1 MADNKKIYSIQ
12 INGIDQSI
20 KQVDAL
26 SDALQFLDKK
36 IKELESRSVS
46 ITSSNSG
53 GGGNRTAELNTEDKL
68 LKQIQNTEQQIR
80 DARREDYQ
88 SLLAQKDILKD
99 ITDEAKQRAAAERLL
114 VGNYGNTMN
123 GLKQELSDIKTVMQS
138 TDLGSVKFDELN
150 KRAGELTNKLKE
162 LDQSYGQLGRNAG
175 NNKSAFDGI
184 DKISVNIGGVVKEF
198 DNLKQAAKSIR
209 DAMGALEYNGNNDT
223 EMYKQLEVE
232 LNKVTKAQL
241 RLNSAM
247 NDAKSSSQAMDD
259 LMDTLQSF
267 GAMGQVTQGFS
278 ALFGIDNDEIERSI
292 QKLVALQ
299 NVMQGIEK
307 IRQQMNTKEGIGK
320 IFAKGFDQIDAMDF
334 KLKRAIVSIN
344 GTGTA
349 AKAAAIGVNVLTTA
363 TKALASIGIV
373 AIISAAAYAIEKL
386 VSWINDWA
394 KGNAELVSS
403 EKILKVAI
411 DDVNSSLDKN
421 IKLAQAKYDAGRIT
435 YQEKLLEEEKAYAD
449 ALKASNAEL
458 KKRIELDS
466 KNPDTKNNTFTQYAS
481 GKKNNADIYNDKG
494 VTTFGGFTE
503 AIKTDDELIRRYEAL
518 SEAVNKNTGLVY
530 KNSKGYEIA
539 HLSYED
545 CKDELNHLDQMLSGR
560 MVNAM
565 QQFDISTEEGRKGL
579 EKFATQ
585 ILNSNNKIYKSLFL
599 RLPEIV
605 QENSSGLKAGLSNWL
620 TIIQQ
625 FVQNANGEMNKL
637 DAEKWANSIIES
649 ADKTGKKMFQ
659 RQREQADAMLKNGL
673 ISKETHDKV
682 IEAINKNEKDRMK
695 AFLDGEKR
703 TADERRKKIEDA
715 EANLAK
721 ARVDAMKEGLT
732 KTLAQLELERNKRI
746 AEAKKSVK
754 FSQEQIELINKQYQD
769 KVFEA
774 KVQYHNNLIN
784 EEKEYAEKVK
794 NLNDE
799 MYQKE
804 VEISRKRN
812 ELRLENNIDKMTKAP
827 IGSFYL
833 SDGKYPKLSSIYEKG
848 LRKLTYDY
856 NLELPPKLLRQY
868 KDLADELKRLK
879 SDINFLDTSTE
890 EGAKEF
896 EKYSKKIND
905 LTNKLKELEEKYLDI
920 DKSAEKVVS
929 TTFLGGIVE
938 RTNAIQ
944 DYYKTVLLYAKDAA
958 DKELIIEKEKL
969 DTEYGILKENED
981 KRHELMISRYYGDKG
996 LSQDDKNNYKT
1007 PRTAEK
1013 KYLEEY
1019 DKGSLIGKS
1028 TDQIGLYFS
1037 EYRILMDKWID
1048 NIKKGVQ
1055 EGKYTWEGYNEFMN
1069 QEAIKGYLQ
1078 AKTEY
1083 DNFLIVYNK
1092 MSDKQK
1098 AKKEGDLKKL
1108 TTNLNNAYVDY
1119 LDKVRE
1125 EQDNHNNQ
1133 MKVMENKYNL
1143 DIEQAEKEHQ
1153 DKTRQAMVDFNSQM
1167 ISEYERAMSSIS
1179 NKVDKAE
1186 TRNALGIINY
1196 GATKKSLKDLQ
1207 DSIELTLNRIM
1218 TEKEA
1223 LVDYLAKGNISFGD
1237 FSALMDQLNTLEVQ
1251 AQDTAKN
1258 VSTKLK
1264 DLTGEWWGSID
1275 QWVQQV
1281 GQTMNT
1287 ILSSLSEMQSN
1298 KYDKMIDQQEKYI
1311 DEYQK
1316 MLDKQKEITQE
1327 HASAVDSIEDEL
1339 STARGDR
1346 RQHLIDQLN
1355 AEMAAQRASLAQ
1367 QKKIEK
1373 EKEKAEHKKADLEYA
1388 QAVARKRMQES
1399 QALINA
1405 AMAVSMAAVN
1415 SWPIPAIPMMA
1426 LASAAGAAQYA
1437 AVKSQ
1442 YIPKPSYG
1450 SGGVI
1455 QGKSHKEGG
1464 VPVLG
1469 GRAEVEGGE
1478 YITNKVTTAK
1488 NVDLLE
1494 YINSKKKRINL
1505 DDLIEFYGG
1514 SSPVKK
1520 NIQTVRTKFA
1530 DGGIIP
1536 TLRNDINL
1544 SDRMLTAFEDY
1555 SNRPVQVAV
1564 VDIID
1569 RTQAVNNVRVMAGLD
1584 A

>member
-68 LKQIQNTEQQIR
+68 LKQIQSTEQQII

-88 SLLAQKDILKD
+88 SLLAQKDLLKD
-99 ITDEAKQRAAAERLL
+99 ITNEAKQRAAAERLL

-123 GLKQELSDIKTVMQS
+123 GLKQELSDIKTVMQA
-138 TDLGSVKFDELN
+138 TDLGSDKFDELN
-150 KRAGELTNKLKE
+150 KRASELTNKLKE

-198 DNLKQAAKSIR
+198 DNLKQAAKAIR

-247 NDAKSSSQAMDD
+247 NDAKSSSKAMDD

-307 IRQQMNTKEGIGK
+307 IRQQMNTQEGIGK
-320 IFAKGFDQIDAMDF
+320 IFAKGFDQIDAMNF

-373 AIISAAAYAIEKL
+373 AVISAAAYAIEKL
-386 VSWINDWA
+386 VSWMNDWA

-403 EKILKVAI
+403 ENILKVAI

-421 IKLAQAKYDAGRIT
+421 IKLAQAKYNAGRIT
-435 YQEKLLEEEKAYAD
+435 YQEKLIEEEKAYAD
-449 ALKASNAEL
+449 ALKSSNAEL

-518 SEAVNKNTGLVY
+518 NEAVNKNTGLVY
-530 KNSKGYEIA
+530 KNAKGYEIA
-539 HLSYED
+539 NLSLED

-565 QQFDISTEEGRKGL
+565 QQFDLSTKEGREGL
-579 EKFATQ
+579 AKFVLQ
-585 ILNSNNKIYKSLFL
+585 ILNSNNTIYKSLLL

-605 QENSSGLKAGLSNWL
+605 QENASGLKAGLSNWI

-625 FVQNANGEMNKL
+625 FVQNANDEMKKL

-659 RQREQADAMLKNGL
+659 RQREQADAMLKQGL
-673 ISKETHDKV
+673 ISKEKHDKV
-682 IEAINKNEKDRMK
+682 IAAINKNEKDKMK

-769 KVFEA
+769 KVLEA
-774 KVQYHNNLIN
+774 KAQYHNNLIN
-784 EEKEYAEKVK
+784 EEKEYVEKVK

-812 ELRLENNIDKMTKAP
+812 ELRLENNIDNITKKPGA
-827 IGSFYL
+827 SL
-833 SDGKYPKLSSIYEKG
+833 SDGSESDLSKEYRKG
-848 LRKLTYDY
+848 LRTLTYDY
-856 NLELPPKLLRQY
+856 NLELPPKILRQY
-868 KDLADELKRLK
+868 KDLADELKYVK
-879 SDINFLDTSTE
+879 FEMDGLDETTE
-890 EGAKEF
+890 EGAREF

-905 LTNKLKELEEKYLDI
+905 LTNKLKELGEKYPDI
-920 DKSAEKVVS
+920 DKAAEKIVS
-929 TTFLGGIVE
+929 TTLLGAIDE
-938 RTNAIQ
+938 RITAIR
-944 DYYKTVLLYAKDAA
+944 DYYKAVLLYTKDAA
-958 DKELIIEKEKL
+958 DKELRIEKDKL
-969 DTEYGILKENED
+969 GTEYELLKENED
-981 KRHELMISRYYGDKG
+981 KRHELMISRYYDDKG

-1007 PRTAEK
+1007 PRKAEK
-1013 KYLEEY
+1013 KYLEDY
-1019 DKGSLIGKS
+1019 DKLI
-1028 TDQIGLYFS
+1028 TMNIDQKGTYFS

-1092 MSDKQK
+1092 MSAKDK

-1153 DKTRQAMVDFNSQM
+1153 DKTRQARVDYYSQM
-1167 ISEYERAMSSIS
+1167 ISEYERAMSAIS

-1196 GATKKSLKDLQ
+1196 KATKKALNDLKD
-1207 DSIELTLNRIM
+1207 SITITLDRIATDKM
-1218 TEKEA
+1218 N
-1223 LVDYLAKGNISFGD
+1223 LVQKLSEGKISFGD

-1251 AQDTAKN
+1251 SQDTAKN

-1264 DLTGEWWGSID
+1264 DLIGEWWGSID

-1287 ILSSLSEMQSN
+1287 ILSSLSEIQSN
-1298 KYDKMIDQQEKYI
+1298 QYDKMIDQQEKYI

-1415 SWPIPAIPMMA
+1415 HWPIPAIPMMS
-1426 LASAAGAAQYA
+1426 LAAAAGAAQYA

-1478 YITNKVTTAK
+1478 YITNKVTTSK

-1505 DDLIEFYGG
+1505 DDLIEFYGVG
-1514 SSPVKK
+1514 SPVKK

-1530 DGGIIP
+1530 DGGVVP

-1569 RTQAVNNVRVMAGLD
+1569 RTQAVNDVRVMAGLD

>member
-46 ITSSNSG
+46 ITSSNNG

-68 LKQIQNTEQQIR
+68 LKQIQSTEQQIR

-88 SLLAQKDILKD
+88 SLLAQKDLLKD
-99 ITDEAKQRAAAERLL
+99 ITNEAKQRAAAERLL

-123 GLKQELSDIKTVMQS
+123 GLKQELSDIKTVMQA
-138 TDLGSVKFDELN
+138 TDLGSSKFDELN

-162 LDQSYGQLGRNAG
+162 LDQSYGQFGRNAG
-175 NNKSAFDGI
+175 NNKSAFDGL

-198 DNLKQAAKSIR
+198 DNLKQAAKAIR

-247 NDAKSSSQAMDD
+247 NDAKSSSKAMDD

-307 IRQQMNTKEGIGK
+307 IRQQMNTQEGIGK
-320 IFAKGFDQIDAMDF
+320 MFAKGFDQIDAMNF

-349 AKAAAIGVNVLTTA
+349 AKAAAVGVNVLTTA

-386 VSWINDWA
+386 VSWMNDWA

-403 EKILKVAI
+403 ENMLKVAI
-411 DDVNSSLDKN
+411 DDVNSSLDKS
-421 IKLAQAKYDAGRIT
+421 IKLAEAKYNAGRIT
-435 YQEKLLEEEKAYAD
+435 YQEKLIEEEKAYAD
-449 ALKASNAEL
+449 ALKSSNAEL

-530 KNSKGYEIA
+530 KNAKGYEIS
-539 HLSYED
+539 HLSLED
-545 CKDELNHLDQMLSGR
+545 CKDELNHLEQMLAGR

-565 QQFDISTEEGRKGL
+565 QQFDLSTKEGREGL
-579 EKFATQ
+579 AKFVAQ
-585 ILNSNNKIYKSLFL
+585 ILNSNNKIYKSLFF

-625 FVQNANGEMNKL
+625 FVQNADVEMNKL

-659 RQREQADAMLKNGL
+659 RQREQADALLKNGYL
-673 ISKETHDKV
+673 SKKKHDEV
-682 IEAINKNEKDRMK
+682 IAAINKNEKDKMK

-721 ARVDAMKEGLT
+721 ARVDSMKEGLT
-732 KTLAQLELERNKRI
+732 KTLAQLELERNTRI
-746 AEAKKSVK
+746 ANVKKNGILVN
-754 FSQEQIELINKQYQD
+754 EQIELINKQYQD

-774 KVQYHNNLIN
+774 KVQYHTNLIN
-784 EEKEYAEKVK
+784 EEKKYVEKVK
-794 NLNDE
+794 NLNYE

-812 ELRLENNIDKMTKAP
+812 ELRKADKTDNAVD
-827 IGSFYL
+827 L
-833 SDGKYPKLSSIYEKG
+833 SNDFQVNT
-848 LRKLTYDY
+848 LTIDY
-856 NLELPPKLLRQY
+856 NSSDVRKYIDQYGKDVLKAYTNTKNTVEYLEKALGNISDKYEQLPEEAQKVYDKYSLM
-868 KDLADELKRLK
+868 LK
-879 SDINFLDTSTE
+879 E
-890 EGAKEF
+890 AKEQLKDIEDENEGISDVVKNIGIIS
-896 EKYSKKIND
+896 EKTSEAYVLRTQRRREYYETLLEISK
-905 LTNKLKELEEKYLDI
+905 E
-920 DKSAEKVVS
+920 
-929 TTFLGGIVE
+929 
-938 RTNAIQ
+938 
-944 DYYKTVLLYAKDAA
+944 AA
-958 DKELIIEKEKL
+958 DKELVIEKEKL
-969 DTEYGILKENED
+969 DTEYEILKENED
-981 KRHELMISRYYGDKG
+981 ERHKLMISRYYDDKG

-1007 PRTAEK
+1007 PRKAEK

-1019 DKGSLIGKS
+1019 DKIS
-1028 TDQIGLYFS
+1028 TMNKDQKGTYFS
-1037 EYRILMDKWID
+1037 EYRILMDEWID

-1055 EGKYTWEGYNEFMN
+1055 EGKYTWEDYNEFMN

-1083 DNFLIVYNK
+1083 DNFLIVYNR
-1092 MSDKQK
+1092 MSAKEK
-1098 AKKEGDLKKL
+1098 AKKEGDLKEL

-1125 EQDNHNNQ
+1125 EQDTHDNKMNVIKNQ
-1133 MKVMENKYNL
+1133 HDNEIKE
-1143 DIEQAEKEHQ
+1143 AEKKNLKE
-1153 DKTRQAMVDFNSQM
+1153 RQAAYTEFYSNLL
-1167 ISEYERAMSSIS
+1167 SETENVLSSVN
-1179 NKVDKAE
+1179 NKIDKAE
-1186 TRNALGIINY
+1186 KINAWGIINY
-1196 GATKKSLKDLQ
+1196 SATKKELKDL
-1207 DSIELTLNRIM
+1207 DSTITIALNNIASQ
-1218 TEKEA
+1218 KEQ
-1223 LVDYLAKGNISFGD
+1223 LLERLKKGEISFGD
-1237 FSALMDQLNTLEVQ
+1237 YDTLISQLKIIETQ

-1275 QWVQQV
+1275 QWLQQV
-1281 GQTMNT
+1281 GQTMST
-1287 ILSSLSEMQSN
+1287 ILSSLSEIQSN
-1298 KYDKMIDQQEKYI
+1298 QYDKMIDQQEKYI
-1311 DEYQK
+1311 EEYQK

-1327 HASAVDSIEDEL
+1327 HASAVDSIENEL

-1355 AEMAAQRASLAQ
+1355 AEMEAQRASLAQ

-1388 QAVARKRMQES
+1388 QAVARKKMQES

-1415 SWPIPAIPMMA
+1415 NWPIPAIPMMS
-1426 LASAAGAAQYA
+1426 LAAAAGAAQYA

-1478 YITNKVTTAK
+1478 FITNKVTTSK
-1488 NVDLLE
+1488 NVELLE
-1494 YINSKKKRINL
+1494 YINTKRRKINL
-1505 DDLIEFYGG
+1505 DDLIEFYGVG
-1514 SSPVKK
+1514 SPVKK

-1530 DGGIIP
+1530 DGGTIP

-1569 RTQAVNNVRVMAGLD
+1569 RTQAVNDVRVMAGLD

>member
-46 ITSSNSG
+46 ITSSNNG

-68 LKQIQNTEQQIR
+68 LKQIQSTEQQIR

-88 SLLAQKDILKD
+88 SLLAQKDLLKD
-99 ITDEAKQRAAAERLL
+99 ITNEAKQRAASERIL

-123 GLKQELSDIKTVMQS
+123 GLKQELSDIKTVMQA
-138 TDLGSVKFDELN
+138 TDLGSDKFDELN
-150 KRAGELTNKLKE
+150 KRASELTNKIKE
-162 LDQSYGQLGRNAG
+162 LDQSYGQFGRNAG
-175 NNKSAFDGI
+175 NNKSAFDGF

-198 DNLKQAAKSIR
+198 DNLKQAAKAIR

-247 NDAKSSSQAMDD
+247 NDAKSSSKAMDD

-307 IRQQMNTKEGIGK
+307 IRQQMNTQEGIGGM
-320 IFAKGFDQIDAMDF
+320 FAKGFDQIDAMNF

-363 TKALASIGIV
+363 AKALASIGIV
-373 AIISAAAYAIEKL
+373 AVISAAAYAIEKL

-421 IKLAQAKYDAGRIT
+421 IKLAEAKYNAGRIT
-435 YQEKLLEEEKAYAD
+435 YQEKLIEEEKAYAD
-449 ALKASNAEL
+449 ALKSSNAEL

-518 SEAVNKNTGLVY
+518 NEAVNKNTGLVY
-530 KNSKGYEIA
+530 KNAKGYEIA
-539 HLSYED
+539 HLSLED
-545 CKDELNHLDQMLSGR
+545 CKDELNHLDQMLAGR

-565 QQFDISTEEGRKGL
+565 QQFDLSTKEGREGL
-579 EKFATQ
+579 AKFAEQ

-605 QENSSGLKAGLSNWL
+605 QENASGLKAGLSSWL
-620 TIIQQ
+620 TIVQQ
-625 FVQNANGEMNKL
+625 FVQNANNEMNKL

-659 RQREQADAMLKNGL
+659 RQREQADAMLKDGRL
-673 ISKETHDKV
+673 SKKKHDEV
-682 IEAINKNEKDRMK
+682 IAAINKNEKDKMK

-769 KVFEA
+769 RVFEA
-774 KVQYHNNLIN
+774 KVQYHANLIN

-812 ELRLENNIDKMTKAP
+812 ELRKADKTDNAVD
-827 IGSFYL
+827 L
-833 SDGKYPKLSSIYEKG
+833 SNDFQVNT
-848 LRKLTYDY
+848 LTIDY
-856 NLELPPKLLRQY
+856 NSSDVRKYIDQYGKDVLKAYTNTKNTVEYLEKALGNIGDKYEQLPEEAQKVYDKYSLM
-868 KDLADELKRLK
+868 LK
-879 SDINFLDTSTE
+879 E
-890 EGAKEF
+890 AKEQLKNIEDENEGISDVVKNIGIIS
-896 EKYSKKIND
+896 EKTSEAYVLRTQRRREYYETLLEISK
-905 LTNKLKELEEKYLDI
+905 E
-920 DKSAEKVVS
+920 
-929 TTFLGGIVE
+929 
-938 RTNAIQ
+938 
-944 DYYKTVLLYAKDAA
+944 AA
-958 DKELIIEKEKL
+958 DKELVIEKEKL
-969 DTEYGILKENED
+969 HTEYEDLKENEE
-981 KRHELMISRYYGDKG
+981 KRHELMISRYYDDKG

-1007 PRTAEK
+1007 PRKAEK
-1013 KYLEEY
+1013 KYLEDY
-1019 DKGSLIGKS
+1019 NKLITMNIDQKG
-1028 TDQIGLYFS
+1028 TYFS

-1092 MSDKQK
+1092 MSAKEK

-1143 DIEQAEKEHQ
+1143 DIEQSEKEHQ
-1153 DKTRQAMVDFNSQM
+1153 DKTRQARVNYYSQM
-1167 ISEYERAMSSIS
+1167 ISEYERAMSAIS

-1186 TRNALGIINY
+1186 TKNALGIINY
-1196 GATKKSLKDLQ
+1196 SATKKALNDLQ
-1207 DSIELTLNRIM
+1207 YSIELTLNRIATDKM
-1218 TEKEA
+1218 N
-1223 LVDYLAKGNISFGD
+1223 LVSKLSEGRISFGD
-1237 FSALMDQLNTLEVQ
+1237 FSALMDQLNTLQVQ
-1251 AQDTAKN
+1251 AQDTSKN

-1275 QWVQQV
+1275 QWLQQV
-1281 GQTMNT
+1281 GQTMST
-1287 ILSSLSEMQSN
+1287 ILSSLSEIQSN

-1388 QAVARKRMQES
+1388 QAVARKKMQES

-1415 SWPIPAIPMMA
+1415 NWPIPAIPMMS
-1426 LASAAGAAQYA
+1426 LAAAAGAAQYA

-1478 YITNKVTTAK
+1478 FITNKVTTSK
-1488 NVDLLE
+1488 NVELLE
-1494 YINSKKKRINL
+1494 YINTKRRKINL
-1505 DDLIEFYGG
+1505 EDLIEFYGVG
-1514 SSPVKK
+1514 SPVKK

-1530 DGGIIP
+1530 DGGVVP

-1569 RTQAVNNVRVMAGLD
+1569 RTQAVNDVRVMAGLD

>member
-1 MADNKKIYSIQ
+1 MENKRTYTIE
-12 INGIDQSI
+12 INGINQSI

-53 GGGNRTAELNTEDKL
+53 GGGNRTAELSTEDNL
-68 LKQIQNTEQQIR
+68 LKKIQSTEQQIR

-88 SLLAQKDILKD
+88 SLLAQKDLLND
-99 ITDEAKQRAAAERLL
+99 ITNEAKQRAAAERLL
-114 VGNYGNTMN
+114 VSNYGNTMN

-138 TDLGSVKFDELN
+138 TDLGSGKFDELN
-150 KRAGELTNKLKE
+150 KRASELTNKLKE
-162 LDQSYGQLGRNAG
+162 LDQSYGQFGRNAG

-198 DNLKQAAKSIR
+198 DNLKQAAKAIR

-247 NDAKSSSQAMDD
+247 NDAKSSSKAMDD

-307 IRQQMNTKEGIGK
+307 IRQQMNTQEGIGK
-320 IFAKGFDQIDAMDF
+320 MFAKGFDQIDAMNF

-373 AIISAAAYAIEKL
+373 AVISAAAYAIEKL
-386 VSWINDWA
+386 VSWMNDWA

-403 EKILKVAI
+403 ENILKVAI

-421 IKLAQAKYDAGRIT
+421 IKLAQAKYNAGRIT
-435 YQEKLLEEEKAYAD
+435 YQEKLIEEEKAYAD
-449 ALKASNAEL
+449 ALKSSNAEL

-518 SEAVNKNTGLVY
+518 NEAVNKNTGLVY
-530 KNSKGYEIA
+530 KNAKGYEIA
-539 HLSYED
+539 NLSLED

-565 QQFDISTEEGRKGL
+565 QQFDLSTKEGREGL
-579 EKFATQ
+579 AKFATQ

-605 QENSSGLKAGLSNWL
+605 QENASGLKSGLSNWI

-625 FVQNANGEMNKL
+625 FVQNANNEMNKL

-682 IEAINKNEKDRMK
+682 IASINKNENDKMK

-703 TADERRKKIEDA
+703 TANERRKKIEDA
-715 EANLAK
+715 EYDLAK

-774 KVQYHNNLIN
+774 KAQYHNNLIN
-784 EEKEYAEKVK
+784 EEKEYVDKVK

-812 ELRLENNIDKMTKAP
+812 ELRLENRIDNMTRFP
-827 IGSFYL
+827 LGYL
-833 SDGKYPKLSSIYEKG
+833 KDGKFPRLSSTYQNR

-856 NLELPPKLLRQY
+856 NSELPPKLLKQY
-868 KDLADELKRLK
+868 KNLADELKRVKTEIKL
-879 SDINFLDTSTE
+879 LDTTTE
-890 EGAKEF
+890 EGAIDF

-905 LTNKLKELEEKYLDI
+905 LTNKLKELGEKYPNI
-920 DKSAEKVVS
+920 DKAAEKFVA
-929 TTFLGGIVE
+929 TTFFRAIEE
-938 RTNAIQ
+938 RTEAIH
-944 DYYKTVLLYAKDAA
+944 DYYIAVSSYTKDAA
-958 DKELIIEKEKL
+958 DKELRIEKEKL
-969 DTEYGILKENED
+969 DTEYELLKENED
-981 KRHELMISRYYGDKG
+981 KRHELMISRYYDDKG

-1007 PRTAEK
+1007 PRKAEK

-1019 DKGSLIGKS
+1019 DKLITMNK
-1028 TDQIGLYFS
+1028 DQKGTYFS
-1037 EYRILMDKWID
+1037 EYRILMDEWID

-1092 MSDKQK
+1092 MSAKDK

-1119 LDKVRE
+1119 LDKVME

-1143 DIEQAEKEHQ
+1143 DVEQAEKEHQ
-1153 DKTRQAMVDFNSQM
+1153 DKIKQSTVVYHSQM
-1167 ISEYERAMSSIS
+1167 INEYERAMSAIS
-1179 NKVDKAE
+1179 SKINKAE

-1196 GATKKSLKDLQ
+1196 SATKKALKDLQ
-1207 DSIELTLNRIM
+1207 SSIDLTLNRISVNKKM
-1218 TEKEA
+1218 LVEK
-1223 LVDYLAKGNISFGD
+1223 LAKGEISFGD

-1251 AQDTAKN
+1251 AKDTAKN
-1258 VSTKLK
+1258 VSTKLN

-1275 QWVQQV
+1275 QWIQQV

-1287 ILSSLSEMQSN
+1287 ILSSLSEIQSN
-1298 KYDKMIDQQEKYI
+1298 QYDKMIDQQEKYI

-1373 EKEKAEHKKADLEYA
+1373 EKEKAERKKADLEYA

-1415 SWPIPAIPMMA
+1415 HWPIPAIPMMS
-1426 LASAAGAAQYA
+1426 LAAAAGAAQYA

-1505 DDLIEFYGG
+1505 DDLIEFYGVG
-1514 SSPVKK
+1514 SPVKK

-1530 DGGIIP
+1530 DGGMIP

-1569 RTQAVNNVRVMAGLD
+1569 RTQAVNDVRVMAGLD

>member
-68 LKQIQNTEQQIR
+68 LKQIQSTEQQII

-88 SLLAQKDILKD
+88 SLLAQKDLLKD
-99 ITDEAKQRAAAERLL
+99 ITNEAKQRAAAERLL

-123 GLKQELSDIKTVMQS
+123 GLKQELSDIKTVMQA
-138 TDLGSVKFDELN
+138 TDLGSNKFDELN
-150 KRAGELTNKLKE
+150 KRASELTNKIKE
-162 LDQSYGQLGRNAG
+162 LDQSYGQFGRNAG
-175 NNKSAFDGI
+175 NNKSAFDGF

-198 DNLKQAAKSIR
+198 DNLKQAAKAIR

-241 RLNSAM
+241 RLNSAI

-307 IRQQMNTKEGIGK
+307 IRQQMNTQEGIGK
-320 IFAKGFDQIDAMDF
+320 MFAKGFDQIDAMNF

-373 AIISAAAYAIEKL
+373 AVISAAAYAIEKL
-386 VSWINDWA
+386 VSWMNDWA

-421 IKLAQAKYDAGRIT
+421 IKLAQAKYNAGRIT
-435 YQEKLLEEEKAYAD
+435 YQEKLIEEEKAYAD
-449 ALKASNAEL
+449 ALKASNTEL

-530 KNSKGYEIA
+530 KNAKGYEIA
-539 HLSYED
+539 HLSLENS
-545 CKDELNHLDQMLSGR
+545 KDELNHLEQMLAGR

-565 QQFDISTEEGRKGL
+565 QQFDLSTKEGREGL
-579 EKFATQ
+579 AKFATQ
-585 ILNSNNKIYKSLFL
+585 ILNSDNKIYKSLFL
-599 RLPEIV
+599 RLPEII

-625 FVQNANGEMNKL
+625 FVQNADVEMNKL

-659 RQREQADAMLKNGL
+659 RQREQADAMLKNGF
-673 ISKETHDKV
+673 ITKKKHDEV
-682 IEAINKNEKDRMK
+682 IAAINKNEKDKMK

-721 ARVDAMKEGLT
+721 ARVDSMKEGLT
-732 KTLAQLELERNKRI
+732 KTLAQLELERNTRI
-746 AEAKKSVK
+746 ANVKKNGILVN
-754 FSQEQIELINKQYQD
+754 EQIELINKQYQD

-774 KVQYHNNLIN
+774 KVQYHTNLIN
-784 EEKEYAEKVK
+784 EEKKYVEKVK
-794 NLNDE
+794 NLNYE

-812 ELRLENNIDKMTKAP
+812 ELRKADKTDNAVD
-827 IGSFYL
+827 L
-833 SDGKYPKLSSIYEKG
+833 SNDFQVNT
-848 LRKLTYDY
+848 LTIDY
-856 NLELPPKLLRQY
+856 NSSDVRKYIDQYGKDVLKAYTNTKNTVEYLEKALGNIGDKYEQLPKEAQKVYDKYSLM
-868 KDLADELKRLK
+868 LK
-879 SDINFLDTSTE
+879 E
-890 EGAKEF
+890 AKEQLKNIEDENEGISDVVKNIGIIS
-896 EKYSKKIND
+896 EKTSEAYVLRTQRRKEYYETLLEISK
-905 LTNKLKELEEKYLDI
+905 E
-920 DKSAEKVVS
+920 
-929 TTFLGGIVE
+929 
-938 RTNAIQ
+938 
-944 DYYKTVLLYAKDAA
+944 AA
-958 DKELIIEKEKL
+958 DKELVIEKEKL
-969 DTEYGILKENED
+969 DTEYEILKENED
-981 KRHELMISRYYGDKG
+981 ERHKLMISRYYDDKG

-1007 PRTAEK
+1007 PRKAEK

-1019 DKGSLIGKS
+1019 DKVS
-1028 TDQIGLYFS
+1028 TMNKDQKGTYFS

-1055 EGKYTWEGYNEFMN
+1055 EGKYTWEDYNEFMN

-1083 DNFLIVYNK
+1083 ENFLIVYNK
-1092 MSDKQK
+1092 MSAKEQ

-1125 EQDNHNNQ
+1125 EQDTHDNKMNVIKNQ
-1133 MKVMENKYNL
+1133 HDNEIKESEKKNL
-1143 DIEQAEKEHQ
+1143 KE
-1153 DKTRQAMVDFNSQM
+1153 RQAAYTEFYSNLL
-1167 ISEYERAMSSIS
+1167 SETENVLSSVN
-1179 NKVDKAE
+1179 NKIDKAE
-1186 TRNALGIINY
+1186 KINAWGIINY
-1196 GATKKSLKDLQ
+1196 SATKKELKDL
-1207 DSIELTLNRIM
+1207 DSTITIALNNIASQ
-1218 TEKEA
+1218 KEQ
-1223 LVDYLAKGNISFGD
+1223 LLERLKKGEISFGD
-1237 FSALMDQLNTLEVQ
+1237 YDTLISQLKIIETQ

-1275 QWVQQV
+1275 QWLQQV
-1281 GQTMNT
+1281 GQTMST
-1287 ILSSLSEMQSN
+1287 ILSSLSEIQSN

-1311 DEYQK
+1311 EEYQK

-1415 SWPIPAIPMMA
+1415 NWPIPAIPMMS
-1426 LASAAGAAQYA
+1426 LAAAAGAAQYA

-1520 NIQTVRTKFA
+1520 NIQTIRTKFA

-1569 RTQAVNNVRVMAGLD
+1569 RTQAVNDVRVMAGLD
-1584 A
+1584 

>member
-46 ITSSNSG
+46 ITSSNNG

-68 LKQIQNTEQQIR
+68 LKQIQSTEQQIR

-88 SLLAQKDILKD
+88 SLLAQKDLLKD
-99 ITDEAKQRAAAERLL
+99 ITNEAKQRAASERIL

-123 GLKQELSDIKTVMQS
+123 GLKQELSDIKTVMQA
-138 TDLGSVKFDELN
+138 TDLGSDKFDELN
-150 KRAGELTNKLKE
+150 KRASELTNKIKE
-162 LDQSYGQLGRNAG
+162 LDQSYGQFGRNAG
-175 NNKSAFDGI
+175 NNKSAFDGF

-198 DNLKQAAKSIR
+198 DNLKQAAKAIR

-247 NDAKSSSQAMDD
+247 NDAKSSSKAMDD

-307 IRQQMNTKEGIGK
+307 IRQQMNTQEGIGGM
-320 IFAKGFDQIDAMDF
+320 FAKGFDQIDAMNF

-363 TKALASIGIV
+363 AKALASIGIV
-373 AIISAAAYAIEKL
+373 AVISAAAYAIEKL

-421 IKLAQAKYDAGRIT
+421 IKLAEAKYNAGRIT
-435 YQEKLLEEEKAYAD
+435 YQEKLIEEEKAYAD
-449 ALKASNAEL
+449 ALKSSNAEL

-518 SEAVNKNTGLVY
+518 NEAVNKNTGLVY
-530 KNSKGYEIA
+530 KNAKGYEIA
-539 HLSYED
+539 HLSLED
-545 CKDELNHLDQMLSGR
+545 CKDELNHLDQMLAGR

-565 QQFDISTEEGRKGL
+565 QQFDLSTKEGREGL
-579 EKFATQ
+579 AKFAEQ

-605 QENSSGLKAGLSNWL
+605 QENASGLKAGLSSWL
-620 TIIQQ
+620 TIVQQ
-625 FVQNANGEMNKL
+625 FVQNANNEMNKL

-659 RQREQADAMLKNGL
+659 RQREQADAMLKDGRL
-673 ISKETHDKV
+673 SKKKHDEV
-682 IEAINKNEKDRMK
+682 IAAINKNEKDKMK

-754 FSQEQIELINKQYQD
+754 FSQEQIELINKQYQER
-769 KVFEA
+769 VFEA
-774 KVQYHNNLIN
+774 KVQYHANLIN

-812 ELRLENNIDKMTKAP
+812 ELRKADKTDNAVD
-827 IGSFYL
+827 L
-833 SDGKYPKLSSIYEKG
+833 SNDFQVNT
-848 LRKLTYDY
+848 LTIDY
-856 NLELPPKLLRQY
+856 NSSDVRKYIDQYGKDVLKAYTNTKNTVEYLEKALGNIGDKYEQLPEEAQKVYDKYSLM
-868 KDLADELKRLK
+868 LK
-879 SDINFLDTSTE
+879 E
-890 EGAKEF
+890 AKEQLKNIEDENEGISDVVKNIGIIS
-896 EKYSKKIND
+896 EKTSEAYVLRTQRRREYYETLLEIA
-905 LTNKLKELEEKYLDI
+905 KE
-920 DKSAEKVVS
+920 
-929 TTFLGGIVE
+929 
-938 RTNAIQ
+938 
-944 DYYKTVLLYAKDAA
+944 AA
-958 DKELIIEKEKL
+958 DKELVIEKEKL
-969 DTEYGILKENED
+969 HTEYEDLKENEE
-981 KRHELMISRYYGDKG
+981 KRHELMISRYYDDKG

-1007 PRTAEK
+1007 PRKAEK
-1013 KYLEEY
+1013 KYLEDY
-1019 DKGSLIGKS
+1019 NKLITMNIDQKG
-1028 TDQIGLYFS
+1028 TYFS

-1092 MSDKQK
+1092 MSAKEK

-1133 MKVMENKYNL
+1133 MKVIKNQHDNEIK
-1143 DIEQAEKEHQ
+1143 EAEKKNLKE
-1153 DKTRQAMVDFNSQM
+1153 RQAAYTEFYSNLL
-1167 ISEYERAMSSIS
+1167 SETENILSSVN
-1179 NKVDKAE
+1179 NKIDKAE
-1186 TRNALGIINY
+1186 KINVLGIINY
-1196 GATKKSLKDLQ
+1196 SATKKELKDL
-1207 DSIELTLNRIM
+1207 DSTITIALNNIASQKEQLL
-1218 TEKEA
+1218 EK
-1223 LVDYLAKGNISFGD
+1223 LKKGEISFGD
-1237 FSALMDQLNTLEVQ
+1237 YDTLISQLKIIETQ

-1275 QWVQQV
+1275 QWLQQV
-1281 GQTMNT
+1281 GQTMST
-1287 ILSSLSEMQSN
+1287 ILSSLSEIQSN

-1388 QAVARKRMQES
+1388 QAVARKKMQES

-1415 SWPIPAIPMMA
+1415 NWPIPAIPMMS
-1426 LASAAGAAQYA
+1426 LAAAAGAAQYA

-1478 YITNKVTTAK
+1478 FITNKVTTSK
-1488 NVDLLE
+1488 NVELLE
-1494 YINSKKKRINL
+1494 YINTKRRKINL
-1505 DDLIEFYGG
+1505 EDLIEFYGVG
-1514 SSPVKK
+1514 SPVKK

-1530 DGGIIP
+1530 DGGVVP

-1569 RTQAVNNVRVMAGLD
+1569 RTQAVNDVRVMAGLE
-1584 A
+1584 

>member
-68 LKQIQNTEQQIR
+68 LKQIQSTEQQIR

-88 SLLAQKDILKD
+88 SLLAQKDLLKD
-99 ITDEAKQRAAAERLL
+99 ITNEAKQRAAAERLL

-123 GLKQELSDIKTVMQS
+123 GLKQELSDIKTVMQA
-138 TDLGSVKFDELN
+138 TDLGSNKFDELN
-150 KRAGELTNKLKE
+150 KRASELTNKLKE
-162 LDQSYGQLGRNAG
+162 LDQSYGQFSRNAS
-175 NNKSAFDGI
+175 NNKSAFDGF
-184 DKISVNIGGVVKEF
+184 DKIKVNIGGVVKEF
-198 DNLKQAAKSIR
+198 DNLKQATKAIR

-232 LNKVTKAQL
+232 LNKVSKAQL

-247 NDAKSSSQAMDD
+247 NDAKSSSKAMDD

-307 IRQQMNTKEGIGK
+307 IRQQMNTQEGIGGM
-320 IFAKGFDQIDAMDF
+320 FAKGFDKIDAMNF

-363 TKALASIGIV
+363 AKALASIGIV
-373 AIISAAAYAIEKL
+373 AVISAAAYAIEKL
-386 VSWINDWA
+386 VSWMNDWA

-403 EKILKVAI
+403 ENILKVAI

-421 IKLAQAKYDAGRIT
+421 IKLAQAKYNAGRIT
-435 YQEKLLEEEKAYAD
+435 YQEKLIEEEKAYAD
-449 ALKASNAEL
+449 ALKSSNAEL

-518 SEAVNKNTGLVY
+518 NEAVNKNTGLVY
-530 KNSKGYEIA
+530 KNAKGYEIA
-539 HLSYED
+539 NLSLED
-545 CKDELNHLDQMLSGR
+545 CKDELNHLDQMLAGR

-565 QQFDISTEEGRKGL
+565 QQFDLSTKEGREGL
-579 EKFATQ
+579 AKFAIQ
-585 ILNSNNKIYKSLFL
+585 ILNSNNTIYKSLFL
-599 RLPEIV
+599 KLPEIV
-605 QENSSGLKAGLSNWL
+605 QENASGLKAGLSNWL
-620 TIIQQ
+620 TIVQQ
-625 FVQNANGEMNKL
+625 FVQNANDEMKKL

-659 RQREQADAMLKNGL
+659 RQREQADAMLKQGL
-673 ISKETHDKV
+673 ISKKKHDEV
-682 IEAINKNEKDRMK
+682 IAAINKNENDKMK

-769 KVFEA
+769 KVLEA
-774 KVQYHNNLIN
+774 KAQYHANLIN

-812 ELRLENNIDKMTKAP
+812 ELRLENRIDNMTRFP
-827 IGSFYL
+827 LGYL
-833 SDGKYPKLSSIYEKG
+833 RDGKYPNLSSMYQNR

-856 NLELPPKLLRQY
+856 NSELPPKLLSQY
-868 KDLADELKRLK
+868 KNLADELKRVK
-879 SDINFLDTSTE
+879 SEIKLLDTTTE
-890 EGAKEF
+890 EGAIEF

-905 LTNKLKELEEKYLDI
+905 LTNKLKELGEKYPNI
-920 DKSAEKVVS
+920 DKAAEKFVA
-929 TTFLGGIVE
+929 TTFFRAIE
-938 RTNAIQ
+938 KRTEAIH
-944 DYYKTVLLYAKDAA
+944 DYYIAVSSYTKDAA
-958 DKELIIEKEKL
+958 DKELRIEKDKL
-969 DTEYGILKENED
+969 DTEYELLKENED

-1013 KYLEEY
+1013 KYLEDY
-1019 DKGSLIGKS
+1019 DKLI
-1028 TDQIGLYFS
+1028 TMNIDQKGTYFS

-1092 MSDKQK
+1092 MSAKDK

-1143 DIEQAEKEHQ
+1143 DVEQAEKEHQ
-1153 DKTRQAMVDFNSQM
+1153 DKIKQSTVVYHSQM
-1167 ISEYERAMSSIS
+1167 INEYERAMSAIS
-1179 NKVDKAE
+1179 SKIDKAE

-1196 GATKKSLKDLQ
+1196 SATKKALKDLQ
-1207 DSIELTLNRIM
+1207 SSIELTLNRISVNKKM
-1218 TEKEA
+1218 LLEK
-1223 LVDYLAKGNISFGD
+1223 LAKGEISFGD

-1251 AQDTAKN
+1251 SQETAKN

-1275 QWVQQV
+1275 QWIQQV

-1287 ILSSLSEMQSN
+1287 ILSSLSEIQSN
-1298 KYDKMIDQQEKYI
+1298 QYAEMIDQQEKYI

-1569 RTQAVNNVRVMAGLD
+1569 RTQAVNDVRVMAGLD

>member
-1 MADNKKIYSIQ
+1 MENKRTYTIE
-12 INGIDQSI
+12 INGINQSI

-53 GGGNRTAELNTEDKL
+53 GGGNRTAELSTEDNL
-68 LKQIQNTEQQIR
+68 LKKIQSTEQQIR

-88 SLLAQKDILKD
+88 SLLAQKDLLND
-99 ITDEAKQRAAAERLL
+99 ITNEAKQRAAAERLL
-114 VGNYGNTMN
+114 VSNYGNTMN

-138 TDLGSVKFDELN
+138 TDLGSGKFDELN

-162 LDQSYGQLGRNAG
+162 LDQSYGQFGRNAG

-198 DNLKQAAKSIR
+198 DNLKQAAKAIR

-247 NDAKSSSQAMDD
+247 NDAKSSSKAMDD

-307 IRQQMNTKEGIGK
+307 IRQQMNTQEGIGK
-320 IFAKGFDQIDAMDF
+320 MFAKGFDQIDAMNF

-373 AIISAAAYAIEKL
+373 AVISAAAYAIEKL
-386 VSWINDWA
+386 VSWMNDWA

-403 EKILKVAI
+403 ENILKVAI

-421 IKLAQAKYDAGRIT
+421 IKLAQAKYNAGRIT
-435 YQEKLLEEEKAYAD
+435 YQEKLIEEEKAYAD
-449 ALKASNAEL
+449 ALKSSNAEL

-518 SEAVNKNTGLVY
+518 NEAVNKNTGLVY
-530 KNSKGYEIA
+530 KNAKGYEIA
-539 HLSYED
+539 NLSLED

-565 QQFDISTEEGRKGL
+565 QQFDLSTKEGREGL
-579 EKFATQ
+579 AKFATQ

-605 QENSSGLKAGLSNWL
+605 QENASGLKSGLSNWI

-625 FVQNANGEMNKL
+625 FVQNANNEMNKL

-682 IEAINKNEKDRMK
+682 IASINKNENDKMK

-703 TADERRKKIEDA
+703 TANERRKKIEDA
-715 EANLAK
+715 EYDLAK

-774 KVQYHNNLIN
+774 KAQYHNNLIN
-784 EEKEYAEKVK
+784 EEKEYVDKVK

-812 ELRLENNIDKMTKAP
+812 ELRLENRIDNMTRFP
-827 IGSFYL
+827 LGYL
-833 SDGKYPKLSSIYEKG
+833 KDGKFPRLSSTYQNR

-856 NLELPPKLLRQY
+856 NSELPPKLLKQY
-868 KDLADELKRLK
+868 KNLADELKRVKTEIKL
-879 SDINFLDTSTE
+879 LDTTTE
-890 EGAKEF
+890 EGAIDF

-905 LTNKLKELEEKYLDI
+905 LTNKLKELGEKYPNI
-920 DKSAEKVVS
+920 DKAAEKFVA
-929 TTFLGGIVE
+929 TTFFRAIEE
-938 RTNAIQ
+938 RTEAIH
-944 DYYKTVLLYAKDAA
+944 DYYIAVSSYTKDAA
-958 DKELIIEKEKL
+958 DKELRIEKEKL
-969 DTEYGILKENED
+969 DTEYELLKENED
-981 KRHELMISRYYGDKG
+981 KRHELMISRYYDDKG

-1007 PRTAEK
+1007 PRKAEK

-1019 DKGSLIGKS
+1019 DKLITMNK
-1028 TDQIGLYFS
+1028 DQKGTYFS
-1037 EYRILMDKWID
+1037 EYRILMDEWID

-1092 MSDKQK
+1092 MSAKDK

-1119 LDKVRE
+1119 LDKVME

-1143 DIEQAEKEHQ
+1143 DVEQAEKEHQ
-1153 DKTRQAMVDFNSQM
+1153 DKIKQSTVVYHSQM
-1167 ISEYERAMSSIS
+1167 INEYERAMSAIS
-1179 NKVDKAE
+1179 SKIDKAE

-1196 GATKKSLKDLQ
+1196 SATKKALKDLQ
-1207 DSIELTLNRIM
+1207 SSIDLTLNRISVNKKM
-1218 TEKEA
+1218 LVEK
-1223 LVDYLAKGNISFGD
+1223 LAKGEISFGD

-1251 AQDTAKN
+1251 AKDTAKN
-1258 VSTKLK
+1258 VSTKLN

-1275 QWVQQV
+1275 QWIQQV

-1287 ILSSLSEMQSN
+1287 ILSSLSEIQSN
-1298 KYDKMIDQQEKYI
+1298 QYDKMIDQQEKYI

-1373 EKEKAEHKKADLEYA
+1373 EKEKAERKKADLEYA

-1415 SWPIPAIPMMA
+1415 HWPIPAIPMMS
-1426 LASAAGAAQYA
+1426 LAAAAGAAQYA

-1505 DDLIEFYGG
+1505 DDLIEFYGVG
-1514 SSPVKK
+1514 SPVKK

-1530 DGGIIP
+1530 DGGMIP

-1569 RTQAVNNVRVMAGLD
+1569 RTQAVNDVRVMAGLD